1 MTGIEIAG
9 LALAAPAVIKE
20 CFELGDKIAKKI
32 RENQESKAFA
42 AKAIARDLDV
52 LEKPLEIFNTDIGRT
67 QLKLDM
73 EQGKL
78 VLKDP
83 AVSDEDK
90 NALSDVFEVATR
102 SLKKMDGDV
111 DVIQGSAFALYSRSR
126 NKAYRHMKTELTV
139 LETNLSK
146 FRNLV
151 MALRNVQISESSLYL
166 EDHDFQIIGSETGVT
181 RLNESTF
188 VTKGRPARDIR
199 HAKKGVGLFL
209 FDAKHYT
216 PNNKG
221 SLKKDFRFL
230 SERLASTIISSGIL
244 PFVGFRDGG
253 DGFQLVFQAPSSV
266 DRVLPL
272 RLAMQAPRNQLP
284 SLNVKLS
291 ICCQLAE
298 AVLHVHTLGLV
309 HKNIRPDN
317 VLVVFPGD
325 DQVFHG
331 GTNPQVFLLGWE
343 RARKVDDNHTNLEGE
358 KLWERS
364 LYQHPERWSDERG
377 REVQEFC
384 MGHDIYSLAVCILEI
399 LTWSPLILPS
409 PIGDGSDMEPVVG
422 KSLLD
427 AFAELEL
434 SASSRPR
441 AQFESDGAWV
451 SQDALKVQRM
461 LLHMA
466 GTRLQSV
473 AGRRIAGLVERCLCC
488 LDPDAG
494 LAAGISF
501 EKRNEK
507 EIGLDFI
514 DNVLGDLR
522 DVTSVI

>member
-20 CFELGDKIAKKI
+20 CFELGDKIAKKV
-32 RENQESKAFA
+32 RENRESKAFA

-83 AVSDEDK
+83 SVAEEDK
-90 NALSDVFEVATR
+90 NALSDVFEIATR
-102 SLKKMDGDV
+102 SLKKIDSDV
-111 DVIQGSAFALYSRSR
+111 DIIQSNASALYSRSR
-126 NKAYRHMKTELTV
+126 NKAYRDMKTELTI
-139 LETNLSK
+139 LETKMSK
-146 FRNLV
+146 FRDLV

-166 EDHDFQIIGSETGVT
+166 EDHDFQIIGGETGVT

-188 VTKGRPARDIR
+188 ATKGRPARDIR
-199 HAKKGVGLFL
+199 QARKGVGLFL
-209 FDAKHYT
+209 FDTQLYT
-216 PNNKG
+216 PNTKG
-221 SLKKDFRFL
+221 LLKKDFRFL
-230 SERLASTIISSGIL
+230 SERLASTITSSGIL

-266 DRVLPL
+266 DRILSL
-272 RLAMQAPRNQLP
+272 HLAMQAAQNQLP

-325 DQVFHG
+325 DLAFDG
-331 GTNPQVFLLGWE
+331 NTNPQVFLLGWE
-343 RARKVDDNHTNLEGE
+343 RARQVDDNHTNLEGE

-384 MGHDIYSLAVCILEI
+384 MGHDIYSLAVCMLEI
-399 LTWSPLILPS
+399 LKWKALVLPS
-409 PIGDGSDMEPVVG
+409 PLGKGTDTEPVVG
-422 KSLLD
+422 KSLID
-427 AFAELEL
+427 AFTELNL
-434 SASSRPR
+434 SASGRPR
-441 AQFESDGAWV
+441 AEFESDGEWV
-451 SQDALKVQRM
+451 SQDALNVQRM

-466 GTRLQSV
+466 RTHLQSV
-473 AGRRIAGLVERCLCC
+473 AGRRIAEVVERCLCC
-488 LDPDAG
+488 MDLDAG
-494 LAAGISF
+494 RAAGISF
-501 EKRNEK
+501 EKRNGK

-514 DNVLGDLR
+514 DSILSDLR